1 MRIAFQSILLALVG
15 STLGVASP
23 LPGAAAPP
31 RVIQI
36 EVGDNMKFLPAAIS
50 AAPGESIKVVVKHG
64 GKMPKVAMGHNFVLL
79 RKGVDAKK
87 LVEACSSAR
96 DTDFIAPSVKPQLL
110 AHTRLVGPGEMADA
124 AFVAPAE
131 RGDYV
136 FVCTFP
142 GHFALGMKGIL
153 TVK

>member
-1 MRIAFQSILLALVG
+1 
-15 STLGVASP
+15 
-23 LPGAAAPP
+23 
-31 RVIQI
+31 
-36 EVGDNMKFLPAAIS
+36 MKFLPAAIS
-50 AAPGESIKVVVKHG
+50 AAPGESIKVVVKHV

-87 LVEACSSAR
+87 LVEDCASAR
-96 DTDFIAPSVKPQLL
+96 DTEFIAPSVKPQLL
-110 AHTRLVGPGEMADA
+110 AYTRLVGPGEMADA
-124 AFVAPAE
+124 AFAAPAG
-131 RGDYV
+131 RGDYT